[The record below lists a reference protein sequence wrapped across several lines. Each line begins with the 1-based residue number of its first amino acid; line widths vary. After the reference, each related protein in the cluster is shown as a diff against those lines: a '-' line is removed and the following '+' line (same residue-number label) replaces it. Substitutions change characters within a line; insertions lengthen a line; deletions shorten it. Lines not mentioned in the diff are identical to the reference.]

1 MINTVAIYLKQ
12 SLYHECFYP
21 QIRFDV
27 YDADTNEQI
36 DKVLAFDV
44 EVKDIN
50 DNAPVFK
57 ESVIGASVAEN
68 TVSSE

>member
-1 MINTVAIYLKQ
+1 MINIGDIYLKQ

-27 YDADTNEQI
+27 YDADTNQQI

-44 EVKDIN
+44 EVQDIN

-57 ESVIGASVAEN
+57 ESVVSDSVAEN